1 MKAYM
6 FLFLSALALLGFTL
20 SHIALAD
27 EHSDHE
33 HSQGT
38 SFSLFS
44 LVEPLGIA
52 TLSFVSV
59 TFLTGL
65 FRRKLRRRFLKIH
78 LILAIISIILGFTHG
93 ILVFVLF
100 G

>member
-1 MKAYM
+1 MK
-6 FLFLSALALLGFTL
+6 LLNLLVLLVIIFWAFGL
-20 SHIALAD
+20 GNIALAD

-33 HSQGT
+33 HSQST

-52 TLSFVSV
+52 TLSFVSA

-65 FRRKLRRRFLKIH
+65 FRRKLRRRFTKIH
-78 LILAIISIILGFTHG
+78 LVLAIISVILGFTHG
-93 ILVFVLF
+93 ILVFILF

>member
-1 MKAYM
+1 MKTYM
-6 FLFLSALALLGFTL
+6 FLFLSAFALLGFILDETAL
-20 SHIALAD
+20 SN
-27 EHSDHE
+27 EHNNHE
-33 HSQGT
+33 HANNS

-65 FRRKLRRRFLKIH
+65 FRRKLRRRFLGIH
-78 LILAIISIILGFTHG
+78 LILAIIAVILGFTHG
-93 ILVFVLF
+93 ILVFILF

>member
-1 MKAYM
+1 MKTYM
-6 FLFLSALALLGFTL
+6 FLFLSAFALLGFIL
-20 SHIALAD
+20 SDIALAA
-27 EHSDHE
+27 EHSDNE
-33 HSQGT
+33 HSHNI
-38 SFSLFS
+38 SLSLFS
-44 LVEPLGIA
+44 LVRLLGIA
-52 TLSFVSV
+52 TLCFVSA

-78 LILAIISIILGFTHG
+78 LFLAMVSVILGFTHG